1 MSAPSF
7 RALLKD
13 LAIFFGSVLAFV
25 GGFLLV
31 SYVAA
36 PSRNPYGF
44 WLGFLVYMYAYA
56 KALKWAL
63 NRRRPKDLARRK
75 MSDRS

>member
-13 LAIFFGSVLAFV
+13 LAVFFGSVLAFV

-31 SYVAA
+31 SYVAP

-63 NRRRPKDLARRK
+63 NRRRPKDPVRNK
-75 MSDRS
+75 MGD